1 MKLLNFEK
9 GRGNGNEWALGIKID
24 QGVLD
29 VQAALGALGAKGI
42 VTAEL
47 KLDSIHDIIGGGQAA
62 LEALRHI
69 VDCVNDDK
77 GILAECLLDE
87 NSLTIGPCV
96 THPNKM
102 ICVGLNYR
110 KHAEETNSPIPDYPI
125 LFNKFNNAL
134 NGHGHDVY
142 LPKVSTKVDYEA
154 ELVIVI
160 GTTGKYVDKDNALK
174 HVFGYCNGNDISA
187 RDLQRRTQQ
196 WLLGKS
202 CDGFGPIGPYL
213 VTADEVGNPNALDIQ
228 CVVNG
233 EVRQHS
239 TTADMIFQVDEIVSY
254 TSQHMTLVPGDLIFT
269 GTPAGV
275 VAGYPKDEQV
285 YLQHGDQVTI
295 EIEKLGSLTN
305 QMVGE
310 AK

>member
-1 MKLLNFEK
+1 MKLLNFMGEQ
-9 GRGNGNEWALGIKID
+9 GWALGVRVD
-24 QGVLD
+24 QGVID
-29 VQAALGALGAKGI
+29 IQATASALGDKRSGSDPLS
-42 VTAEL
+42 L
-47 KLDSIHDIIGGGQAA
+47 SSIHAIIEGGQAA
-62 LEALRHI
+62 
-69 VDCVNDDK
+69 VDGLHSLIEQVLADK
-77 GILAECLLDE
+77 AVLAKCLLE
-87 NSLTIGPCV
+87 EKSLTIGPCV

-134 NGHGHDVY
+134 NSHGHDVS

-160 GTTGKYVDKDNALK
+160 GAVTKYVAKEDALK
-174 HVFGYCNGNDISA
+174 YVFGYCNGNDLSA
-187 RDLQRRTQQ
+187 RDLQKRTQQ
-196 WLLGKS
+196 WLLGKT

-213 VTADEVGNPNALDIQ
+213 VTADEVGDPNNLDIK
-228 CVVNG
+228 CIVNG

-239 TTADMIFQVDEIVSY
+239 NTADMIFNVEEIVSY
-254 TSQHMTLVPGDLIFT
+254 TSQHMTLYPGDIIFT

-275 VAGYPKDEQV
+275 VMGYPLDKQV
-285 YLQHGDQVTI
+285 FLQDGDQVTI

-305 QMVGE
+305 RMVGE
-310 AK
+310 TK